1 MGKRRNGEC
10 VERRRERGIIGRVQN
25 KEGKEN
31 RVCGQMNGVRE
42 GRVKN
47 EGML

>member
-25 KEGKEN
+25 KEG
-31 RVCGQMNGVRE
+31 RVRGQMNGVRE